1 MTVIKYLGFVISASA
16 SNVEN
21 VISKTNKSMGT
32 IGSIMNN
39 IQGLGTY
46 TIQNG
51 LNYFHS
57 LLRSSILFAGET
69 YYNLTER
76 KLRML
81 EGIEED
87 CLRKILKTGRNCSGS
102 LLYLE
107 TGGIPACFQIK
118 IIMYIF
124 LQ

>member
-21 VISKTNKSMGT
+21 VIITTNKSMG
-32 IGSIMNN
+32 
-39 IQGLGTY
+39 

-51 LNYFHS
+51 LNYFNS
-57 LLRSSILFAGET
+57 LIRSSILFAGET
-69 YYNLTER
+69 NYNLTER

-87 CLRKILKTGRNCSGS
+87 CLHKIFKTGRNCIGS

-107 TGGIPACFQIK
+107 TGVSPACFQI
-118 IIMYIF
+118 
-124 LQ
+124 